1 MSAPGLSG
9 LWFLMCYMAVKQAAV
24 IIRQGWRRTGKRV
37 GETVKGR
44 TWQCRR
50 NACPSGDH
58 SFSGWSE
65 APPTPQTYKE
75 MTGYTHV
82 RYFQYYTLTIGYH
95 SCSDLLTSSAW
106 PRSPA
111 GPPSRLHIKYPW
123 RPYCN
128 VENVRKKVNVTR
140 NATTREIRRLMMLK
154 HSAKNSPSSHQS
166 REKNMCRLF
175 KSIKLNRRD

>member
-1 MSAPGLSG
+1 M
-9 LWFLMCYMAVKQAAV
+9 YYVAVKQAAV
-24 IIRQGWRRTGKRV
+24 ILRQGWRHTGKRV

-82 RYFQYYTLTIGYH
+82 LYFQYCTLIIGY

-111 GPPSRLHIKYPW
+111 GPPSRLHTKYPW

-128 VENVRKKVNVTR
+128 VENVRKKVNVT
-140 NATTREIRRLMMLK
+140 TTISKRTK
-154 HSAKNSPSSHQS
+154 TANDAKAQRWKFTKQPQKSW
-166 REKNMCRLF
+166 KNKFPLF
-175 KSIKLNRRD
+175 KSIKLNSRD